1 MENPAARHMRLV
13 KVSENDEYYF
23 QAEMHHEW
31 GIILSSVREIPWLI
45 DAGLRCDWNSRAPK
59 VLAENLPRTYPTQ
72 HMGKGYISDAWK
84 VSRFFFSSFF

>member
-13 KVSENDEYYF
+13 KVSENDWYYF

-45 DAGLRCDWNSRAPK
+45 DAGMSCDWNSRAWK
-59 VLAENLPRTYPTQ
+59 VVTEKKYHACATR
-72 HMGKGYISDAWK
+72 GKRSISDAWK
-84 VSRFFFSSFF
+84 VFFPFI